1 VIMRKNTNDFVEAV
15 ITEAR
20 NLSAFLVEVER
31 GKCGGDVDLAI
42 HRAAS
47 LYGFEESSLRSLR
60 YRWRELQ
67 DVKGSVLERLREA
80 YEAVYEKQRVQA
92 QIEIEI
98 ERRIQQV
105 PTAPEQEQAPIT
117 EETSA

>member
-1 VIMRKNTNDFVEAV
+1 MRKNTNDFVEAV
-15 ITEAR
+15 IAEAR

-67 DVKGSVLERLREA
+67 DVKASVLERLREA
-80 YEAVYEKQRVQA
+80 YEAVYERQRVQA

-98 ERRIQQV
+98 ERRIEQV
-105 PTAPEQEQAPIT
+105 PKAPEQQ
-117 EETSA
+117 ETRISEDTPA

>member
-1 VIMRKNTNDFVEAV
+1 MVRKNTNDFVEAV
-15 ITEAR
+15 IAEAR
-20 NLSAFLVEVER
+20 RISAFLVETER

-67 DVKGSVLERLREA
+67 DVKASVLERLREA
-80 YEAVYEKQRVQA
+80 YESVYERQRQHA
-92 QIEIEI
+92 IIELEIEQ
-98 ERRIQQV
+98 RIADV
-105 PTAPEQEQAPIT
+105 PTHPVEQET
-117 EETSA
+117 RVEEETLA

>member
-1 VIMRKNTNDFVEAV
+1 MRKNTSDFVESV
-15 ITEAR
+15 ISEAR
-20 NLSAFLVEVER
+20 TICAFLVEIER

-42 HRAAS
+42 HRAAQ
-47 LYGFEESSLRSLR
+47 LYGIEESAIRSLR

-98 ERRIQQV
+98 ERRIEQV
-105 PTAPEQEQAPIT
+105 PKAPEQQETPIT
-117 EETSA
+117 EETPA

>member
-1 VIMRKNTNDFVEAV
+1 MVRKNTNEFVEAV

-20 NLSAFLVEVER
+20 RISAFLVETER

-47 LYGFEESSLRSLR
+47 RYGFEESSLRSLR

-67 DVKGSVLERLREA
+67 DVKASVLERLREA
-80 YEAVYEKQRVQA
+80 YEAVYERQRQQA
-92 QIEIEI
+92 IIELEIEQ
-98 ERRIQQV
+98 RIADV
-105 PTAPEQEQAPIT
+105 PTHPVEQEARV
-117 EETSA
+117 EVETMA